1 MDIKRYQSEYGIL
14 FWIVVIVLAV
24 IFIMALP
31 MILMIVSIG
40 LLIWLIISVLSSHIE
55 KTREKPLDI
64 LKKRYAA
71 GKITK
76 KQFDKMKKYLK

>member
-1 MDIKRYQSEYGIL
+1 MDIKRYQREYGIL

-24 IFIMALP
+24 ILIMALP

-40 LLIWLIISVLSSHIE
+40 LLIWLIIYVLGKHVE
-55 KTREKPLDI
+55 KNREKPLDI

-76 KQFDKMKKYLK
+76 KQFDKMKKDLK